1 MSIREELN
9 NRIKTY
15 HGIYSDVGIVLDKF
29 STQELVDYYINE
41 LKLEGNL
48 RYFLEQE
55 ITANEISKEKTITQV
70 EYYESEMDMWKEV
83 NLMIT
88 YETETN
94 ERQDERLM
102 AYAEKFK
109 EIEEK
114 KKEEEE

>member
-1 MSIREELN
+1 
-9 NRIKTY
+9 
-15 HGIYSDVGIVLDKF
+15 
-29 STQELVDYYINE
+29 
-41 LKLEGNL
+41 
-48 RYFLEQE
+48 
-55 ITANEISKEKTITQV
+55 
-70 EYYESEMDMWKEV
+70 
-83 NLMIT
+83 MIT